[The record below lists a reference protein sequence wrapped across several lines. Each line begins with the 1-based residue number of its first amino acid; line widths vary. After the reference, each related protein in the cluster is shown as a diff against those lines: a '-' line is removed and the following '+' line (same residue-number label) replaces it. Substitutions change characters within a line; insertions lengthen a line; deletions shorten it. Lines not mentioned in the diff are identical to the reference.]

1 MYINCGGHPVLKGN
15 QPAHE
20 RGGLTSEVFM
30 LKLSTEFAFP
40 ACSLLCATISAVYD
54 VRSRRIPNFITLPA
68 IGLGLLLHAVFG
80 GWRQLATAAAGGL
93 ICGLIFLVFYLAG
106 GMGAGDVK
114 LITATG
120 CIAGLSLIGHL
131 LILTALAGGVMAIGL
146 AVYRRQLVETWH
158 NMCSLVIHHQN
169 MGLTPHPQFNVGN
182 ERTLRLPYALAIA
195 AGSGLSLCLVV
206 MRR

>member
-1 MYINCGGHPVLKGN
+1 
-15 QPAHE
+15 
-20 RGGLTSEVFM
+20 M
-30 LKLSTEFAFP
+30 LKMTSEFAFP
-40 ACSLLCATISAVYD
+40 AGSLLCATLSAVYD

-68 IGLGLLLHAVFG
+68 IVFGLLLHAVFG

-114 LITATG
+114 LITAAG

-146 AVYRRQLVETWH
+146 ALYRRQLVATLH
-158 NMCSLVIHHQN
+158 NMYALAVHHRT
-169 MGLTPHPQFNVGN
+169 MGLTPTSTVQHQQRANA
-182 ERTLRLPYALAIA
+182 ALALC
-195 AGSGLSLCLVV
+195 AGDRGRERS
-206 MRR
+206 

>member
-1 MYINCGGHPVLKGN
+1 
-15 QPAHE
+15 
-20 RGGLTSEVFM
+20 
-30 LKLSTEFAFP
+30 LKLTPEFAFP
-40 ACSLLCATISAVYD
+40 AGSLLCATISAVYD

-68 IGLGLLLHAVFG
+68 IAFGLLLHAVYG
-80 GWRQLATAAAGGL
+80 GWRQLATAAAGGM

-131 LILTALAGGVMAIGL
+131 LLLTALAGGVMAISL
-146 AVYRRQLVETWH
+146 ALYRRQLMETWH
-158 NMCSLVIHHQN
+158 NMHGLAVHHQN
-169 MGLTPHPQFNVGN
+169 KGLTPHPQFNISN

-195 AGSGLSLCLVV
+195 AGSGLSLCLVAT
-206 MRR
+206 RW

>member
-1 MYINCGGHPVLKGN
+1 
-15 QPAHE
+15 
-20 RGGLTSEVFM
+20 M
-30 LKLSTEFAFP
+30 LKLTPEFAFP
-40 ACSLLCATISAVYD
+40 AGSLLCASLSAVYD
-54 VRSRRIPNFITLPA
+54 VRTRRIPNFITFPA
-68 IGLGLLLHAVFG
+68 IALGLLLHAVFG
-80 GWRQLATAAAGGL
+80 GWRQLASAAAGGV

-146 AVYRRQLVETWH
+146 ALYRHQLVETWN
-158 NMCSLVIHHQN
+158 NMQALAVHHQR
-169 MGLTPHPQFNVGN
+169 MGLTPHPQFNISN

-195 AGSGLSLCLVV
+195 AGSGLSLCLLV
-206 MRR
+206 MQR

>member
-1 MYINCGGHPVLKGN
+1 
-15 QPAHE
+15 
-20 RGGLTSEVFM
+20 
-30 LKLSTEFAFP
+30 LKLTPEFAFP
-40 ACSLLCATISAVYD
+40 AGSLLCATLSAVYD
-54 VRSRRIPNFITLPA
+54 VRSRRNPNFITLPA
-68 IGLGLLLHAVFG
+68 IAFGLLLHAIFG

-146 AVYRRQLVETWH
+146 ALYRRQLVETWH
-158 NMCSLVIHHQN
+158 NMHALTVHHRI
-169 MGLTPHPQFNVGN
+169 MGLTPHPQFNISN

>member
-1 MYINCGGHPVLKGN
+1 ML
-15 QPAHE
+15 
-20 RGGLTSEVFM
+20 RLTP
-30 LKLSTEFAFP
+30 EFAYP
-40 ACSLLCATISAVYD
+40 AGSLVCATLSAVYD

-68 IGLGLLLHAVFG
+68 IAVGLLLHAVYG

-131 LILTALAGGVMAIGL
+131 LLWTALAGGVMAMSL
-146 AVYRRQLVETWH
+146 ALYRRQLVETWH
-158 NMCSLVIHHQN
+158 NMQALAIHHQN
-169 MGLTPHPQFNVGN
+169 MGLTPHPQFNISN